1 MLEEVLC
8 ALVLGV
14 TLLTLVSDAAS
25 LFNDTSLGIDTC
37 QLKIYTLSHTG
48 AHCTANNVKR

>member
-8 ALVLGV
+8 ILVLGV
-14 TLLTLVSDAAS
+14 ALLTPVSDVAS
-25 LFNDTSLGIDTC
+25 LFNDNSLGIDTC

-48 AHCTANNVKR
+48 AQLTT